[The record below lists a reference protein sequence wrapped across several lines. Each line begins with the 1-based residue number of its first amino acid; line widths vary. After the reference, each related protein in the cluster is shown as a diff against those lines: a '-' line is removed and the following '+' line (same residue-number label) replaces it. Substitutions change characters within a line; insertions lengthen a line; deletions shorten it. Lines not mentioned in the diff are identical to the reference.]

1 MRVLLVLLLFTSL
14 SVSGQNTYK
23 ELSEKAIEYIEKDSL
38 QKAEDLL
45 GKALKLEPNNLHNT
59 MLLSNLGLIQK
70 RMGQYTKALESYNLA
85 INLAPLAVPILLD
98 RAALLMEMGEQN
110 KAYVD
115 YCMVLDVD
123 KQNKEAILMRAYIY
137 LNRKDY
143 NAARMDYNRL
153 LELDPKNYSGRLG
166 LVTLYQ
172 KQTKFREALE
182 LIAKMIVEHPE
193 DPVLYITRASIE
205 LDMNH
210 EDLALIDLD
219 EAIKLDKSLPDAY
232 LLRGNIYLNQ
242 KRKSLAKA
250 DFEKAIS
257 LGVPA
262 ADLHEQITKCK

>member
-1 MRVLLVLLLFTSL
+1 MRVFFALLLFIAL
-14 SVSGQNTYK
+14 PVSAQSTYK

-38 QKAEDLL
+38 LKAENLL
-45 GKALKLEPNNLHNT
+45 KEALALEPKNLHNT

-70 RMGQYTKALESYNLA
+70 RMGQYQKALDSYSLA
-85 INLAPLAVPILLD
+85 LNLAPLAVPILLD

-110 KAYVD
+110 KAYTD

-123 KQNKEAILMRAYIY
+123 KKNKEAMLMRAFIY

-143 NAARMDYNRL
+143 NAALLDYNRL
-153 LELDPKNYSGRLG
+153 LELDPKSYSGRFG

-182 LIAKMIVEHPE
+182 LIAKMIAEYPE
-193 DPVLYITRASIE
+193 DAALYVARASVE

-219 EAIKLDKSLPDAY
+219 EAIKLNNALPDAY
-232 LLRGNIYLNQ
+232 LFRGNIYLNQ
-242 KRKSLAKA
+242 KRKGLAKA

-262 ADLHEQITKCK
+262 ADLHDKLIKCK